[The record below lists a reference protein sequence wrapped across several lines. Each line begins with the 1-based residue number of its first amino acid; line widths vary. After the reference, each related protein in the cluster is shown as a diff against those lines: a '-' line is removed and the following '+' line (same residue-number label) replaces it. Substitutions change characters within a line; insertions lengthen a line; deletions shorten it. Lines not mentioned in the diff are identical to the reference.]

1 MAEPIGS
8 TQTFLQY
15 LQLFW
20 ANRRLLLQTAIYALL
35 ASVAIAFLI
44 PVRYQSVTRLMP
56 PDSQSGSGLGLLA
69 AMAERGGVGGIG
81 GVAGDLL
88 GIKSSG
94 ALFVGILGSDT
105 VEDGLINKFQ
115 LKKVYHVSTI
125 EDARK
130 ELAEHTDISEDRKS
144 GIISIGITDHDP
156 QRGAAMAQEYA
167 TELDR
172 LVAQVSTSSA
182 RRERMFLEERLQKV
196 KTDLDAAATN
206 FSEFASKNTAIDIP
220 AQGRAMV
227 EAAATLQGQLI
238 ATQAEL
244 SGLEQVYADSNV
256 RVRATE
262 ARVNELQKK
271 LNELGG
277 AGTQS
282 ELKSDNSLY
291 PSIRKLPLLGVTY
304 ADLYRQTKIQ
314 ETVYQLL
321 TQQYELAKV
330 QEAKEI
336 PTVKILDAALV
347 PTKKSFPPRGMIVA
361 LGTMLGISLALTWL
375 VAKTHWDTMDAS
387 DPRRLFATEV
397 FTTVKAQ
404 IRAFSRNGTGGSP
417 NGPGERTTWSEP
429 PNNTKNQMV
438 ERVEVLEATIDAGKI
453 RRPLAGMA
461 AVSGLLLAAFVAVV
475 TNSLEVF
482 LIGLAFAFLPLI
494 GVFFPTIVV
503 ALFLFLNLLIPKVPL
518 IEIRGYIVPIRIE
531 DVFLACALICL
542 LLRYV
547 IFREKPAPNPLS
559 KWMAIFSV
567 LTCLSFLF
575 GLVVLGTVPG
585 AKVGFLFWLR
595 GPEYFAAS
603 YLCLLGSLVGEGI
616 EEF

>member
-1 MAEPIGS
+1 MAQRELPVFHPQLEPPSSAPTPSNGGSPTEVQLRGNGISETDLIAEPIGS

-361 LGTMLGISLALTWL
+361 LGTILGISLAMTWL

-387 DPRRLFATEV
+387 DPRKLFATEV
-397 FTTVKAQ
+397 FTTVKVQ
-404 IRAFSRNGTGGSP
+404 IRAFSRNGTGGSLK
-417 NGPGERTTWSEP
+417 GHGERTAWSEP
-429 PNNTKNQMV
+429 PNND
-438 ERVEVLEATIDAGKI
+438 EESDGR
-453 RRPLAGMA
+453 
-461 AVSGLLLAAFVAVV
+461 
-475 TNSLEVF
+475 
-482 LIGLAFAFLPLI
+482 
-494 GVFFPTIVV
+494 
-503 ALFLFLNLLIPKVPL
+503 
-518 IEIRGYIVPIRIE
+518 
-531 DVFLACALICL
+531 
-542 LLRYV
+542 
-547 IFREKPAPNPLS
+547 
-559 KWMAIFSV
+559 
-567 LTCLSFLF
+567 
-575 GLVVLGTVPG
+575 
-585 AKVGFLFWLR
+585 
-595 GPEYFAAS
+595 AS
-603 YLCLLGSLVGEGI
+603 
-616 EEF
+616 